1 MTDLRF
7 CLRSLRSTPGF
18 TATAM
23 LTLVLGMGATTAM
36 FSIVYAVLFRPLPY
50 RDAGRLVN
58 IMGEQQGGV
67 SRRLYEALQGSS
79 GALEQVALY
88 YRNTGWS
95 RVIAGGRVD
104 PEQVQAGFVSAEM
117 FSVLGVAPVVG
128 RGFDAAEVRRGE
140 AVAVLSQGM
149 WMRRFGGSAQVVGQ
163 SLELDGRPF
172 TIIGVMPG
180 TFAFPGRDTEV
191 WAPISTH
198 RAWME
203 RPSMDDVH
211 THGFYLRWNLV
222 GRLRA
227 GATVAMAQQELAVVD
242 ARLMEQDRN
251 WNMGL
256 GVKVLPVSIE
266 VGERVRLSLWL
277 LFAAVGL
284 VLLIACANVAN
295 LLLARGV
302 ARKKEIA
309 VRLALGAT
317 EGRIVRQILTE
328 SVVLVSLA
336 GCVAVL
342 VAGWMIRLLVE
353 WGPADVPRL
362 DEARVD
368 WVVLLF
374 AVAAAMVTAL
384 LFGAG
389 PAWHAARNDPQE
401 GLRRGGGRNTSSGET
416 RTSGVLIVAE
426 FALAIVLA
434 LPAGLLLRSL
444 WMAHAVDLGYQ
455 PDRLVALR
463 VQYPR
468 SGLQDRLEE
477 RLRAIA
483 GVESVGG
490 IRSLF
495 ELEAP
500 PRNSLRAVEGEG
512 AEMEA
517 NRPLTWTTVS
527 GEYFRAM
534 GIAVV
539 AGRVFSDTDGKGA
552 ALAAV
557 IDESMARR
565 YWPGRNPIGR
575 RFKGQDRRGANDDW
589 ITVIGVVRD
598 VRRQGV
604 EREPTPHVF
613 LWHRQEEATAD
624 WVIRGSVAPE
634 ALLRAVREAV
644 RETEPGMVIRTLAP
658 METLLAGQL
667 AERRFQTW
675 LLTAFAALALGLAA
689 VGIFGVMSH
698 AVVRRTQ
705 EIGIR
710 MALGADRRRVV
721 GMILRRGLG
730 LAVAGLVIGFMLSLA
745 VTRMLG
751 SLLFGVSATDPVTL
765 VGAALVLVLVAGVA
779 TFVPGWRAAGLDPM
793 MALRRE

>member
-50 RDAGRLVN
+50 RDAGRLVH
-58 IMGEQQGGV
+58 IVGDGQAGV
-67 SRRLYEALQGSS
+67 SRRIYDALQAGS
-79 GALEQVALY
+79 GALEQMALY
-88 YRNTGWS
+88 YRNSGWS
-95 RVIAGGRVD
+95 RVIVGGRVD

-128 RGFDAAEVRRGE
+128 RVFEAGEVRRAE
-140 AVAVLSQGM
+140 SVVVLGHGM
-149 WMRRFGGSAQVVGQ
+149 WMRRFGGSALVVGQ
-163 SLELDGRPF
+163 SLNVDGRLF
-172 TIIGVMPG
+172 TVIGVMPRS
-180 TFAFPGRDTEV
+180 FAFPGRDTEV
-191 WAPISTH
+191 WLPITTH
-198 RAWME
+198 RAWLE
-203 RPSMDDVH
+203 EPVADDVH
-211 THGFYLRWNLV
+211 TQGFYLRWHVV

-227 GATVAMAQQELAVVD
+227 GTTVEMAQQEMAML
-242 ARLMEQDRN
+242 DRN

-256 GVKVLPVSIE
+256 GVKVLPVSIA

-328 SVVLVSLA
+328 SAVLVSMA
-336 GCVAVL
+336 GGLAVL
-342 VAGWMIRLLVE
+342 VAAWLIRLLVE

-374 AVAAAMVTAL
+374 AMTAAMVTAL

-389 PAWHAARNDPQE
+389 PAWHAARNDPQD

-416 RTSGVLIVAE
+416 RTSGFLIMAE

-444 WMAHAVDLGYQ
+444 WMANAVDLGYQ
-455 PDRLVALR
+455 PEGLVALR

-468 SGLQDRLEE
+468 SGLEDRLAE
-477 RLRAIA
+477 RLKSVA

-500 PRNSLRAVEGEG
+500 PRNSLRAVEGEQ
-512 AEMEA
+512 AEMDQG
-517 NRPLTWTTVS
+517 RPLTWTTVS

-534 GIAVV
+534 GIPVV
-539 AGRVFSDTDGKGA
+539 AGRVFSEVDRKGT

-575 RFKGQDRRGANDDW
+575 RFKGQDRRGANDEW

-604 EREPTPHVF
+604 EREATPHVF
-613 LWHRQEEATAD
+613 LWHRQEEGTAD
-624 WVIRGSVAPE
+624 WVIRGSVPPG

-644 RETEPGMVIRTLAP
+644 REVEPGMVIRTLAP
-658 METLLAGQL
+658 METLVAAQL

-675 LLTAFAALALGLAA
+675 LLAGFAALALGLAA

-721 GMILRRGLG
+721 GMILRRGVG
-730 LAVAGLVIGFMLSLA
+730 LAVAGLVVGFLLSLG
-745 VTRMLG
+745 VTRMIG

-765 VGAALVLVLVAGVA
+765 VGAAVVLVLVAGVA
-779 TFVPGWRAAGLDPM
+779 TWVPGWRAAGMDPM
-793 MALRRE
+793 VALRRE